1 MTRELAYSIILLIIT
16 LIAFS
21 DCYLPKKV
29 IRSPIL
35 VEAHNLDEATM
46 PKQQRS
52 KTACIIGL
60 SIFSIL
66 SGLIVYWGFFAN

>member
-29 IRSPIL
+29 KQSPIL
-35 VEAHNLDEATM
+35 IEAHNLDETEM

-52 KTACIIGL
+52 KTACSIGL
-60 SIFSIL
+60 TVFLIL
-66 SGLIVYWGFFAN
+66 SALIVYWGFFDN